1 METFADEDVVTFED
15 VGSFVVRVEGRELYI
30 VDYFHEFAVVWQVL
44 VSSSANKLVLVVER
58 LLVCQ

>member
-1 METFADEDVVTFED
+1 MDEVTFED
-15 VGSFVVRVEGRELYI
+15 VDSFVVRVEEMEPCI

-44 VSSSANKLVLVVER
+44 VSSSANKWVLEEER